1 MKAYLIRILLALY
14 ITFSSFT
21 AWLALTGWLRV
32 PVVILLLITLLF
44 FTRFLYLF
52 FFKTARLITS
62 PEDVVLIVLTLLIW
76 VSFTMGT
83 GSGRSFNHA
92 LSYTFVFFLYNIL
105 CKHIFIYLNI
115 KPDTILKYAAYGF
128 MLPALIVIVE
138 WAMLNFFGVV
148 IRQYFILTNVV
159 SNMVFYDQFF
169 FKSVGGVCEEPSL
182 MAMNINVLFPMGYIY
197 VKKYFPGVMLNIYS
211 GLFVLAQ
218 IFMASSGGI
227 GFFLLALIIY
237 NTIYINPKVYAN
249 IISIIAVVGIIG
261 GIIFI
266 YLPDDLVRKSE
277 SFVEHVSSKIFF
289 KNRSASMRTEAW
301 NYGIED
307 WFSSPIVGKG
317 PGFGNEGHNGFGY
330 QSCYIKLMA
339 EMGTPSTLLFILFL
353 AVVVYR
359 VLKLPREYRKMMF
372 FSTVSCIMHF
382 MIADGY
388 YHIPFWIAVSFVQY
402 FFIYQKTQ
410 KHLAEA

>member
-1 MKAYLIRILLALY
+1 
-14 ITFSSFT
+14 
-21 AWLALTGWLRV
+21 
-32 PVVILLLITLLF
+32 
-44 FTRFLYLF
+44 
-52 FFKTARLITS
+52 
-62 PEDVVLIVLTLLIW
+62 
-76 VSFTMGT
+76 
-83 GSGRSFNHA
+83 
-92 LSYTFVFFLYNIL
+92 
-105 CKHIFIYLNI
+105 
-115 KPDTILKYAAYGF
+115 
-128 MLPALIVIVE
+128 
-138 WAMLNFFGVV
+138 
-148 IRQYFILTNVV
+148 
-159 SNMVFYDQFF
+159 VFYDQFF

-237 NTIYINPKVYAN
+237 NMIYINPKVYAN

-261 GIIFI
+261 SIIFI

-307 WFSSPIVGKG
+307 WLSSPIVGKG